1 MQNIIN
7 KKGLS
12 EIVSYVLLVIIA
24 IGLASLVFVYLQ
36 VYVPKD
42 KATCPDD
49 TAISIDK
56 YSCSFN
62 SLTNPQSNLSITLTN
77 KGLFTLNAAY
87 IRLGEQNRTVLDLI
101 NNPTAGASGFYL
113 SDDLLAP
120 GTTQPLTGLPPGKSA
135 TRIYHPSQINK
146 ANGTY
151 QIEVQPAV
159 GTANKLTI
167 CEKATIVQT
176 ITCT

>member
-1 MQNIIN
+1 MQN
-7 KKGLS
+7 KKAIS

-42 KATCPDD
+42 KITCPDD

-56 YSCSFN
+56 YSCSYN
-62 SLTNPQSNLSITLTN
+62 SLTNPTSNLSITLTN

-87 IRLGEQNRTVLDLI
+87 IRLGEENRKVLDLI
-101 NNPTAGASGFYL
+101 NDPKTKGASGFYL
-113 SDDLLAP
+113 SEDLISNT
-120 GTTQPLTGLPPGKSA
+120 TTQPLSGLPPGKSA
-135 TRIYHPSQINK
+135 TRIYHPAQITEP
-146 ANGTY
+146 GTY

-167 CEKATIVQT
+167 CERATIVQT